1 MIHCENIICIGPH
14 GAQLSVIDW
23 RRLHMPRSLSRGVS
37 EMHTRCAYCGGKFG
51 LVRQQWFQTQFCSKR
66 CREKFLTKLT
76 KDKDRVR
83 QWLGFSKGDVSQVWK
98 PDRLV

>member
-1 MIHCENIICIGPH
+1 
-14 GAQLSVIDW
+14 
-23 RRLHMPRSLSRGVS
+23 MPRSLSRGVS

-76 KDKDRVR
+76 KAACYDGPSAHLSSRRVYLNLIR
-83 QWLGFSKGDVSQVWK
+83 PSAARAIPAPIVLLFLLSRGSREFVPS
-98 PDRLV
+98 